1 MTRRVQAS
9 SALSVCVICSR
20 HTALNLT
27 HTSWRF
33 CWRWPTGTPREKSD
47 IRISSTWW
55 VWNITH
61 NALGISWLNWSGLC
75 LSLSVSHFFQIQFLI
90 SVRLFMGQAG
100 KNEVHAEGWRTV
112 LCVCVCVSVAIVS
125 YKAPAVTHLPKY
137 MGGDTGTEES
147 FISWDWKAESRK
159 KKDRKKEEKTDEDQY
174 RKMKEKLFTLRF
186 WKLLRTCCGTVLIH
200 SSTKN
205 VSKTFSTLSSISS
218 SFWSPEKYLVPL
230 VEIQLRFLNSLK
242 KKKNWFLKN
251 ILGSWKGPWISK
263 EAWVPIKHPELTGK
277 LKRF

>member
-20 HTALNLT
+20 HTALNST

-33 CWRWPTGTPREKSD
+33 CWRWPMGTPREKSD

-61 NALGISWLNWSGLC
+61 NALGDQLTRLIRS
-75 LSLSVSHFFQIQFLI
+75 LSLSFCLSFFSNSVSDLC
-90 SVRLFMGQAG
+90 LFMGQAG

-159 KKDRKKEEKTDEDQY
+159 KKDRKRKKRIDEDQY

-186 WKLLRTCCGTVLIH
+186 WKLLRSAVEL
-200 SSTKN
+200 
-205 VSKTFSTLSSISS
+205 
-218 SFWSPEKYLVPL
+218 FWFTRPLKMSRRLLV
-230 VEIQLRFLNSLK
+230 
-242 KKKNWFLKN
+242 
-251 ILGSWKGPWISK
+251 
-263 EAWVPIKHPELTGK
+263 H
-277 LKRF
+277 